1 MTDGFRIDDLNENQV
16 LTITASD
23 RLTKEGYNQLLPEL
37 EQMLEK
43 Q

>member
-23 RLTKEGYNQLLPEL
+23 QLTKEDYSQLLPEL
-37 EQMLEK
+37 EQWWVFR
-43 Q
+43 